1 MSRKHIESVETAD
14 LATRTKSH
22 PPSRSDTR
30 FGEPGPARA
39 GSLRDMQQTIGNRAL
54 GTLLRA
60 QRPVAGQPGGG
71 GWALQRAGDPEG
83 LMKEHHASAF
93 TYHHIIPENKL
104 EEFWEALSEH
114 GHLAL
119 IQTGLKSVTK
129 RGLEQFNE
137 AALSNIKLDLNKE
150 IPEIAGSW
158 GEQEFAN
165 ILKDAKA
172 GGTNEELT
180 KKHFP
185 GLDDP
190 THKYHSSYRNI
201 VNIFNKRFKLLAQT
215 TESATTATVNAEGEK
230 YLADKDAKNAVH
242 QLLMWMPGNIH
253 RGPSRRF
260 TPKDKGMW
268 NKDLDDGGEKFEEA
282 AKLIIPAVQFETVS
296 KLNAAIDTYIKAPD
310 STEILSTTAALLD
323 DMKSYSVKDYDASQ
337 WEEVTRPGPTK
348 KSPPKT
354 AYTFKVPT

>member
-1 MSRKHIESVETAD
+1 MSRKHIDQVERPA
-14 LATRTKSH
+14 LAERTKSDLL
-22 PPSRSDTR
+22 SRSDTR
-30 FGEPGPARA
+30 LAEPMPARA
-39 GSLRDMQQTIGNRAL
+39 ALLRDMQQTIGNRAL
-54 GTLLRA
+54 GALLGSR
-60 QRPVAGQPGGG
+60 RPAAGQPSGGAG
-71 GWALQRAGDPEG
+71 ALQRAGDPEG
-83 LMKEHHASAF
+83 LMKEHHASGF

-104 EEFWEALSEH
+104 ETFWETLSEH
-114 GHLAL
+114 GHLSL
-119 IQTGLKSVTK
+119 IQAGLKSVTK

-137 AALSNIKLDLNKE
+137 AALSNIKLDLKKE
-150 IPEIAGSW
+150 IPEVTGSW
-158 GEQEFAN
+158 GDQEFTN

-185 GLDDP
+185 GIDDP
-190 THKYHSSYRNI
+190 THQYNSSYRSI

-215 TESATTATVNAEGEK
+215 TESATTATVSAEGEA

-253 RGPSRRF
+253 RGPSKRF

-268 NKDLDDGGEKFEEA
+268 NKGLDDGGEEFEEA
-282 AKLIIPAVQFETVS
+282 AKLIIPGGQFETVS

-310 STEILSTTAALLD
+310 KTEILATIAALLD
-323 DMKSYSVKDYDASQ
+323 DMKSYSVKDYDASE

-354 AYTFKVPT
+354 AYTFKAKD